1 MPLPIFLYPTV
12 QLEPI
17 FHTGPGCLAVQCAEN
32 PATSVCRQ
40 SRKST
45 QPWCGDWTASN
56 QEFFSKLTKS
66 CLKVATLL
74 LNSFLGLRFLF
85 WTPSFFWG
93 SEIGS
98 LQPRLVDIYHY
109 TVVPLV
115 TTWDLPFGRRQRKG
129 PIYLNDNLAS
139 GNIFANNCIF
149 FVSSSSTDPQDSFG
163 DFQILCLVGCG
174 GSGGPRALA
183 AFWWNGGLP
192 PWTGGLSRGP
202 GQLRPCIPATPLLP
216 LGRRGCHT
224 RGMAAFLSFV
234 SSVSFTTC
242 TPHSVGG
249 TGYSVQV
256 EMPYL

>member
-1 MPLPIFLYPTV
+1 MHWGFSCYHIGSSAWKV
-12 QLEPI
+12 
-17 FHTGPGCLAVQCAEN
+17 AVQGTNLSKCW
-32 PATSVCRQ
+32 SCQRQ
-40 SRKST
+40 HF
-45 QPWCGDWTASN
+45 C
-56 QEFFSKLTKS
+56 
-66 CLKVATLL
+66 
-74 LNSFLGLRFLF
+74 
-85 WTPSFFWG
+85 
-93 SEIGS
+93 
-98 LQPRLVDIYHY
+98 Y
-109 TVVPLV
+109 
-115 TTWDLPFGRRQRKG
+115 
-129 PIYLNDNLAS
+129 
-139 GNIFANNCIF
+139 NCIF